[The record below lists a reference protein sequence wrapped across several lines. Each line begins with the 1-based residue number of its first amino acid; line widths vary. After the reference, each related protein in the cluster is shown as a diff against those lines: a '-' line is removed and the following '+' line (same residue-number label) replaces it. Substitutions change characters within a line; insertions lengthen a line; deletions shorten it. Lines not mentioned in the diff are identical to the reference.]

1 MDNLLRIIAEVS
13 GKKTEEINPVS
24 NLNAL
29 KISSS
34 IGILKLQSAL
44 EKEFKKKLKPLSLN
58 MNVGMIAQ
66 QLGVKVNDDQLKAE
80 KNIKAE
86 KKPVK
91 SYDVGKYEPNSF
103 DFFIGIDIEEVENL
117 PRAANFRTH
126 EFYSSQFNDKE
137 LSYAMLMPDPYIHLC
152 GMFCAK
158 ESLKKSAPDLI
169 GLPLNEIIVSHNNA
183 RRPSIRTINNDIN
196 LKYQFKI
203 SISHTEKYA
212 TATVIAIDRQSTNG

>member
-1 MDNLLRIIAEVS
+1 MDNLLRIIAEIS

-24 NLNAL
+24 NLNTL

-44 EKEFKKKLKPLSLN
+44 EKRFKKKLKPLSLN
-58 MNVGMIAQ
+58 MNAVMIAK

-86 KKPVK
+86 KKSIK
-91 SYDVGKYEPNSF
+91 SYDVGKYESNSF
-103 DFFIGIDIEEVENL
+103 DIFLGVDIEEVENL
-117 PRAANFRTH
+117 PKAANFRTH

-158 ESLKKSAPDLI
+158 ESLKKSAPELI
-169 GLPLNEIIVSHNNA
+169 DIPMNEIIVSHNSA
-183 RRPSIRTINNDIN
+183 KRPAIRTTHNDLN
-196 LKYQFKI
+196 LKYQFKV

-212 TATVIAIDRQSTNG
+212 TATVIAIGKQNGNG

>member
-1 MDNLLRIIAEVS
+1 MHNVLRIIADIS

-24 NLNAL
+24 NLNTL

-58 MNVGMIAQ
+58 MNAVMIAQ

-80 KNIKAE
+80 KSIKAE

-91 SYDVGKYEPNSF
+91 SYDAGKYDSNSF
-103 DFFIGIDIEEVENL
+103 DFFLGVDIEEVENL

-169 GLPLNEIIVSHNNA
+169 DLQMNEIIVSHNSA
-183 RRPSIRTINNDIN
+183 KRPSIRTIHNDIN
-196 LKYQFKI
+196 LKYRFKI

-212 TATVIAIDRQSTNG
+212 VATVIAIGR

>member
-1 MDNLLRIIAEVS
+1 MAILDNVLRIISEIS
-13 GKKTEEINPVS
+13 GKKIEEINPDS
-24 NLNAL
+24 NLITL

-58 MNVGMIAQ
+58 MNAVMIAQ
-66 QLGVKVNDDQLKAE
+66 QLGVKVNDDQLKTE

-91 SYDVGKYEPNSF
+91 SYDVGKYKSNSS
-103 DFFIGIDIEEVENL
+103 DFFLGVDIEEVGNL

-169 GLPLNEIIVSHNNA
+169 YLPMNEIIVSHNSA
-183 RRPSIRTINNDIN
+183 KRPSIGTIHNDIN
-196 LKYQFKI
+196 IKYQFKV

-212 TATVIAIDRQSTNG
+212 VATVIAIGR

>member
-1 MDNLLRIIAEVS
+1 LDNLLRIIAEIS

-24 NLNAL
+24 NLNTL

-44 EKEFKKKLKPLSLN
+44 EKRFKKKLKPLSLN
-58 MNVGMIAQ
+58 MNAVMIAK

-86 KKPVK
+86 KKSIK
-91 SYDVGKYEPNSF
+91 SYDVGKYESNSF
-103 DFFIGIDIEEVENL
+103 DIFLGVDIEEVENL
-117 PRAANFRTH
+117 PKAANFRTH

-169 GLPLNEIIVSHNNA
+169 DLPFNEIIVSHNSA
-183 RRPSIRTINNDIN
+183 KRPFIGTIHNDIN
-196 LKYQFKI
+196 LKYQFKV

-212 TATVIAIDRQSTNG
+212 MASVIAIGR

>member
-1 MDNLLRIIAEVS
+1 MDNLLRIIAEIS
-13 GKKTEEINPVS
+13 GKKKEEINPVS
-24 NLNAL
+24 NLNNL

-58 MNVGMIAQ
+58 MNAVMIAQ
-66 QLGVKVNDDQLKAE
+66 QLGVKVNDDQLKTG

-86 KKPVK
+86 KKPIK
-91 SYDVGKYEPNSF
+91 SYNVGKYESNSF
-103 DFFIGIDIEEVENL
+103 DFFLGVDIEEVENL

-169 GLPLNEIIVSHNNA
+169 DLPMNEIIVSHNSA
-183 RRPSIRTINNDIN
+183 KRPSIGTIHNDIN
-196 LKYQFKI
+196 LKYQFKV

-212 TATVIAIDRQSTNG
+212 VATVIVIGR